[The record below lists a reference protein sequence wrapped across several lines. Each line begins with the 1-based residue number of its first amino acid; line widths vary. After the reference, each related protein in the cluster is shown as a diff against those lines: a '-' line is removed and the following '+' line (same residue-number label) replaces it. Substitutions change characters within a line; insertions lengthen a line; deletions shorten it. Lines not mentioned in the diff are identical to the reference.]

1 LPTEVTE
8 QFSSLKDVRRIVT
21 ETISQVRRGDLDHE
35 TANSIGNLC
44 GVLVRI
50 LAQGEF
56 EDRLRELEALA
67 SRAKKETQTN
77 GQPT

>member
-1 LPTEVTE
+1 MPAEVTE
-8 QFSSLKDVRRIVT
+8 QFSSLKDIRRLVA
-21 ETISQVRRGDLDHE
+21 ETISQVRSGDLDPE

-50 LAQGEF
+50 QAQGEF

-67 SRAKKETQTN
+67 SRAKETQTD
-77 GQPT
+77 GQPS